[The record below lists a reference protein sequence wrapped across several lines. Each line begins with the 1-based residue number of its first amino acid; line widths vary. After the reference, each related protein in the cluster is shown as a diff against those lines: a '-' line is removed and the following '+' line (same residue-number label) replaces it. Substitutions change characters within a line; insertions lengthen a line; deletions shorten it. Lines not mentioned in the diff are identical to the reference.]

1 MQNFGE
7 DLRCAR
13 ESRGISLEEVSRAT
27 RIGVRL
33 LEAIEH
39 ERFDQLPGG
48 VFRTSFVRQYAQA
61 VGLDEERTVTEFQ
74 RLSPPQELDLEEHF
88 GIEPSK
94 PRIKI
99 PVDPAEFAKD
109 VTELYRRNR
118 LLVTSVL
125 CACLA
130 LLLGTT
136 VYWAWPVES
145 GADGG
150 LEAARQSL
158 SETSLA
164 STGPPSNDGARDAGI
179 QVKLRVIEKVWVRAT
194 ADGKRVWEKTFRRGD
209 QSSIE
214 ADESVQLLVGN
225 AGGLSIVLNGRPM
238 PSIGPRGQVRR
249 VLFTSSG
256 MRVVEPR
263 RASPSDR
270 TRTTASVVSSIS
282 SGHGSAIL
290 ARAER

>member
-13 ESRGISLEEVSRAT
+13 ESRGISLEEMSRAT

-61 VGLDEERTVTEFQ
+61 VGLDEERTVTEFE
-74 RLSPPQELDLEEHF
+74 RLSPPQELNLEEHF
-88 GIEPSK
+88 GIK
-94 PRIKI
+94 PGKLKIRI
-99 PVDPAEFAKD
+99 PVDPAEFAEN
-109 VTELYRRNR
+109 VAELYRRNR
-118 LLVTSVL
+118 RLVTSVL
-125 CACLA
+125 SACLA
-130 LLLGTT
+130 LLLGTA
-136 VYWAWPVES
+136 VYWVWPAES
-145 GADGG
+145 GDDGG

-158 SETSLA
+158 SESSLA
-164 STGPPSNDGARDAGI
+164 STGPPSNEGASDAGI
-179 QVKLRVIEKVWVRAT
+179 QVTLRVIEKVWVRAT

-214 ADESVQLLVGN
+214 ADESVRLLVGN
-225 AGGLSIVLNGRPM
+225 AGGLSVVLNGRPM
-238 PSIGPRGQVRR
+238 PPIGPRGQVRR

-256 MRVVEPR
+256 MQVVEPR
-263 RASPSDR
+263 RDSPSDR
-270 TRTTASVVSSIS
+270 TTTTASVVSSVS
-282 SGHGSAIL
+282 LGHGAAIL